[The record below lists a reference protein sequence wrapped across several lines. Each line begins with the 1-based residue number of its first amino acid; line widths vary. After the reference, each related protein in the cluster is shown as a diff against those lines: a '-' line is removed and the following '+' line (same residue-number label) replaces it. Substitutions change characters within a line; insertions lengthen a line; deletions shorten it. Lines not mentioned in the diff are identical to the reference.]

1 MKDGA
6 SPYES
11 SKLMMEK
18 GIECMGK
25 NSNASRIKQRARE
38 ISDALI
44 QNNQYYSGAIKHI
57 SASIDAGLRIV
68 FSTTNYCEAAEAFLN
83 RLFAQGLLKE
93 RHQDKI
99 ICSGSIFDWERRLI
113 AHLNMGKG
121 KIAGLSKTLRIPVD
135 ELSNYTDSV
144 YGDDP
149 QGNDSGIIQL
159 VRYLISTITA
169 FSKPVLKRICSHQ
182 HQSKFN

>member
-1 MKDGA
+1 
-6 SPYES
+6 
-11 SKLMMEK
+11 L
-18 GIECMGK
+18 
-25 NSNASRIKQRARE
+25 NASRIKQRARE

-83 RLFAQGLLKE
+83 RLVAQGLLKE
-93 RHQDKI
+93 RDRDKI
-99 ICSGSIFDWERRLI
+99 ICSGSIFDWERRSI
-113 AHLNMGKG
+113 AHFNMGKG

-149 QGNDSGIIQL
+149 QGNDSGIL
-159 VRYLISTITA
+159 SLSDRA
-169 FSKPVLKRICSHQ
+169 FVIANPQNSEIPLPANMIRTSWKDILKNY
-182 HQSKFN
+182 F